1 MTQDWAKMMR
11 DAQSSLMKMQQD
23 MARMQTELASVMVE
37 GTAGG
42 GAVTIVCNGNQE
54 YKSVKIKKEAVDP
67 EDIETLEDLILVA
80 VKDASNK
87 AQALMQQRTGNL
99 TAGMKLP
106 PGIVL

>member
-11 DAQSSLMKMQQD
+11 DAQNSLSKMQTD
-23 MARMQTELASVMVE
+23 MAKMQAELAAIMVE

-42 GAVTIVCNGNQE
+42 GAVTVICNGNSE
-54 YKSVKIKKEAVDP
+54 FKSVKIKKEAVDP
-67 EDIETLEDLILVA
+67 DDIETLEDLVLAA

-87 AQALMQQRTGNL
+87 ASALMKQRADSL

-106 PGIVL
+106 PGLGL